1 MRTEEQ
7 IEQMLAMHKYRKL
20 AGKRKRSY
28 KLSSQGKKSIVKS
41 NKERAVS
48 ERQREVG
55 AVWFGKKIK

>member
-1 MRTEEQ
+1 
-7 IEQMLAMHKYRKL
+7 MLAMHKYRKL